1 MRSDAINSQY
11 SDDIDIFSI
20 ARGLRSRA
28 WVIITIT
35 LIAGV
40 LGLMYA
46 FLSERVY
53 EAKAYLVPPT
63 QSDIADLN
71 TGRTSKN
78 ELAPYSIGDVYRLFL
93 RNLQSESLRQDF
105 FSNQYLPSLSD
116 DQKER
121 PQDALY
127 AEFSKKLQVNPVTA
141 DEAGRYSVI
150 VQTSSPDQAVEW
162 AKSYIKQAETLAA
175 EEITKNVSYEAKVR
189 SRSISQEIDTR
200 RETGESSRGDAI
212 VKLRAALNVATAA
225 GVQKPTVMFG
235 AASTAV
241 AGKMDGD
248 ASFLRGVEALNAE
261 IKNLESRSSNDA
273 FIKELREL
281 QAKKSFY
288 DKLAVVSKDFRLFR
302 YDGNVETPLSAV
314 KPKKALVI
322 SLALILGLMLGVLSA
337 FTLYRLDESRKNLL
351 S

>member
-1 MRSDAINSQY
+1 MRSDAINSRY
-11 SDDIDIFSI
+11 SDDIDIFLI
-20 ARGLRSRA
+20 ARALWSRV

-71 TGRTSKN
+71 TGRTSRN
-78 ELAPYSIGDVYRLFL
+78 ELTPYSIEDVYRLFL

-105 FSNQYLPSLSD
+105 FSNEYLPSLTD
-116 DQKER
+116 DQKAR
-121 PQDALY
+121 PQDVLY
-127 AEFSKKLQVNPVTA
+127 AEFSKKLQVHPVTA

-150 VQTSSPDQAVEW
+150 AQTTSPQQAVEW
-162 AKSYIKQAETLAA
+162 VTDYVKQAAALAA
-175 EEITKNVSYEAKVR
+175 KEITKNVSYEAKVR

-212 VKLRAALNVATAA
+212 VKLRAALNVAMAA
-225 GVQKPTVMFG
+225 GVKKPTVTFG
-235 AASTAV
+235 AAPTAV

-248 ASFLRGVEALNAE
+248 VSFLRGVEALNAE

-273 FIKELREL
+273 FIEELREL
-281 QAKKSFY
+281 QAQKSFY
-288 DKLAVVSKDFRLFR
+288 DKLAVVSKDFSLFR

-322 SLALILGLMLGVLSA
+322 SLALVLGLMLGVLFA
-337 FTLYRLDESRKNLL
+337 FTLYRMDASRKNML

>member
-1 MRSDAINSQY
+1 MQSDATNSQY

-20 ARGLRSRA
+20 ARALRSRV
-28 WVIITIT
+28 WVIITVT

-53 EAKAYLVPPT
+53 EARAYLVPPT

-71 TGRTSKN
+71 IGRNKKS
-78 ELAPYSIGDVYRLFL
+78 ELTPYSIGDVYRLFL

-105 FSNQYLPSLSD
+105 FSNEYLPSLSD
-116 DQKER
+116 DQKAR

-127 AEFSKKLQVNPVTA
+127 AEFSKKLLVNPVTA
-141 DEAGRYSVI
+141 DEVGRYSVV
-150 VQTSSPDQAVEW
+150 VQTTSPQQAVEW
-162 AKSYIKQAETLAA
+162 VKSYVKQAAALAA
-175 EEITKNVSYEAKVR
+175 DEITKNVSYEAKVR
-189 SRSISQEIDTR
+189 SRSISQEIEAK

-225 GVQKPTVMFG
+225 GVQKPIVTFG
-235 AASTAV
+235 AAPTAV

-248 ASFLRGVEALNAE
+248 ESFLIGVEALNAE

-273 FIKELREL
+273 FIDELREL

-288 DKLAVVSKDFRLFR
+288 DKLTVVSKDFNLFR
-302 YDGNVETPLSAV
+302 YDGNVETPQSAV

-322 SLALILGLMLGVLSA
+322 SLALVLGLMLGVLSA
-337 FTLYRLDESRKNLL
+337 FTLYRLDESRKNML